1 VSGVVTSCHV
11 EETAVVSTDGATD
24 DPARGAPGAVASQA
38 RPALARLDR
47 PHLSK
52 VPQVTAM
59 FWVIKVLTTGMGET
73 TSDFFAHT
81 IGPVIAVSLAG
92 LALVGAVLAQLRADR
107 YRPWVYWSAV
117 VLVSVFGT
125 MAADVVHI
133 GLGVPYVVSTVVFA
147 VVLAVVLVGW
157 YRSEGT
163 LSIHSIT
170 TPRREAYYWTTVLTT
185 FALGTAA
192 GDMTA
197 TTMGWGYLTSGIVFA
212 VLLAVPA
219 VGHARLGLGPILA
232 FWTAYVLTRPVGAS
246 FADWIAVPPARGG
259 LDWGTGRISLALLV
273 AIVLLVGR
281 LARTHR
287 DVEPV
292 AAA

>member
-1 VSGVVTSCHV
+1 M
-11 EETAVVSTDGATD
+11 STPGARD
-24 DPARGAPGAVASQA
+24 DPAGGAPGAVASPA

-52 VPQVTAM
+52 VPAVTAM

-92 LALVGAVLAQLRADR
+92 LALVGAVLVQLRADR

-197 TTMGWGYLTSGIVFA
+197 TTMGWGYLTSGVVFA